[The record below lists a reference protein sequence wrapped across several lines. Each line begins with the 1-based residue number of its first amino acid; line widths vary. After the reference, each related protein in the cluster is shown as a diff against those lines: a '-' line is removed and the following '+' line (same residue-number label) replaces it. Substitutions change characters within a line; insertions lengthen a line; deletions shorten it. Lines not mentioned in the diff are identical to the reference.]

1 MIISTGISVP
11 HSAIMTIFTEEIEEY
26 LHRGVNGKMGVC
38 MLRILPDLGLFSSS
52 EKEQLQVNCTLVS
65 ADLPN

>member
-38 MLRILPDLGLFSSS
+38 MLRILPDLGLFSS
-52 EKEQLQVNCTLVS
+52 EKEQLQVNCSLVS